1 VKATPNQRLVDIV
14 RRLPPVEAQNRLMGL
29 TDREIALCMAYMAD
43 ADRYY
48 ILNLLAPAKE
58 VRIEEEIRLQKRL
71 NIRCDQYLKTIENVI
86 KKVEGKGKV
95 EGFRSYI
102 RPRRR

>member
-1 VKATPNQRLVDIV
+1 MKPTPNQRLVDII
-14 RRLPPVEAQNRLMGL
+14 RGLPSVEAQNRLMGL
-29 TDREIALCMAYMAD
+29 ADREIAMCMAYMGD

-48 ILNLLAPAKE
+48 ILDLLAPAKA

-71 NIRCDQYLKTIENVI
+71 NVRYDQYLKTIENVI
-86 KKVEGKGKV
+86 KKVERKGRA
-95 EGFRSYI
+95 ENFRSYI